1 MKNRYILYTALLVLL
16 LSIIL
21 GVTYSYLIVRINNPE
36 TSSTINVE
44 GGKLYL
50 TYENN
55 TGNIILENITPG
67 ISKVKQ
73 FTLTGTNDTK
83 SNSITTNTDLKYK
96 IGIVIDNNTF
106 SEGALTYSLTKDS
119 SSSSNGKLA
128 DDSSGNILRSG
139 TQYIGTGYF
148 SSGAK
153 NAKHIYNLEI
163 SFPDTKVDQSIDQG
177 ASFACHVTIVDANV
191 STLTDYIT
199 NLDKS
204 ANGLEQDDTADTNL
218 RYVGANPKNY
228 IEFNNE
234 MWRIIGIFNVYNV
247 DTNKTEKLVK
257 IVRNESL
264 GEYSWDSSESTINSG
279 WGVNEWSQADLMT
292 ELNTDYINPSPT
304 SGTTLWYNGEN
315 NEKNGSY
322 DFSKNIK
329 SSWVDKVAKVR
340 WNLGNVGYGPSALDS
355 YNQERETKLIST
367 PSDGTARTNIWD
379 GKIALMYPSDYG
391 YASTDTACRNQM
403 NSSTNSV
410 NNYNCKN
417 ENWLFNSAYQ
427 WTLSPRFRIADQ
439 VLRVGSNGIVTSDY
453 AYNNYGV
460 RPALFLKSDVL
471 MYGGT
476 GTQSNPY
483 KIEASGT
490 FSSDSWETIANN
502 VKNVDAS
509 LYNVGDEKE
518 VEIDGISYTVRVANN
533 TTPSECLTDD
543 FSQTACGFVV
553 EFVDIVEERAMNT
566 NATNAG
572 GWPASEMRT
581 FVNGEFYKNL
591 PEDLRNVIIDTE
603 VISGHS
609 SDVTSNFLST
619 DKLYLLSGHEVYE
632 DALPST
638 SSLSA
643 RDSAYNNTRQLD
655 YYKNKGVTTNNYS
668 AAIKK
673 SISFIPECS
682 WWLRTPY
689 LYNYQYFMRILDDGY
704 LTGNFAYDDSNG
716 VAPAFRIG

>member
-21 GVTYSYLIVRINNPE
+21 GVTYSYLIVKINNPE

-128 DDSSGNILRSG
+128 DDSSGNILRGG

-218 RYVGANPKNY
+218 RYVGANPNNY

-257 IVRNESL
+257 IIRNDSL
-264 GEYSWDSSESTINSG
+264 GEYSWDSSDSTINSG
-279 WGVNEWSQADLMT
+279 YGVNEWSQADIMT

-304 SGTTLWYNGEN
+304 SETTLWYNGSTN
-315 NEKNGSY
+315 FKTASY
-322 DFSKNIK
+322 DYSKNIK
-329 SSWVDKVAKVR
+329 SNSIDKIAKVR
-340 WNLGNVGYGPSALDS
+340 WNLGGYNTWGVSALNM
-355 YNQERETKLIST
+355 YNAERGMAHISS
-367 PSDGTARTNIWD
+367 PSDGITRTDTWD

-391 YASTDTACRNQM
+391 YASTGTACRNRLYKCDDADSKA
-403 NSSTNSV
+403 N
-410 NNYNCKN
+410 
-417 ENWLFNSAYQ
+417 NWLFNSANQ
-427 WTLSPRFRIADQ
+427 WTLSPFSGYADYVFRVASDGH
-439 VLRVGSNGIVTSDY
+439 VGNDGASNT
-453 AYNNYGV
+453 NGV

-471 MYGGT
+471 MYGGN
-476 GTQSNPY
+476 GIQSNPY
-483 KIEASGT
+483 KIEARGT
-490 FSSDSWETIANN
+490 FSNDSWETIANN
-502 VKNVDAS
+502 VKSGNTS
-509 LYNVGDEKE
+509 NYNVGDEKE
-518 VEIDGISYTVRVANN
+518 VEIDGKNYTVRLANKSK
-533 TTPSECLTDD
+533 PEECNGTN

-553 EFVDIVEERAMNT
+553 EFVDIVEKRAMNT
-566 NATNAG
+566 IATNVG
-572 GWPASEMRT
+572 GWPATEISQYA
-581 FVNGEFYKNL
+581 NGEFLNKL
-591 PEDLRNVIIDTE
+591 PSDLYNVIIDTE

-609 SDVTSNFLST
+609 SEDKNNFTST
-619 DKLYLLSGHEVYE
+619 DKIYLLSINEIYMDE
-632 DALPST
+632 NDT
-638 SSLSA
+638 T
-643 RDSAYNNTRQLD
+643 YKQTRQLD
-655 YYKNKGVTTNNYS
+655 YYKINKVSYNHGDDVDKFS

-673 SISFIPECS
+673 YNSFNDL
-682 WWLRTPY
+682 WWLRSASNNTNDSFGY
-689 LYNYQYFMRILDDGY
+689 IIENGAYNNLQPIYTFG
-704 LTGNFAYDDSNG
+704 F
-716 VAPAFRIG
+716 APAFRIG